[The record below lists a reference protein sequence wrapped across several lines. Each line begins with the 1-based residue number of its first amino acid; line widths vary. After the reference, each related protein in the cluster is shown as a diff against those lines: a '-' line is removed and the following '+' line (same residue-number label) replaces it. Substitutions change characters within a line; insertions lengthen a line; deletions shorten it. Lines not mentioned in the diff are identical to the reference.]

1 MNSEVLEVTTEMTN
15 KVDAINDA
23 ARQQQAFHNQV
34 FTKVWLGHAI
44 DCRLCLVFLRCG
56 KGLFRVNDGACFDLH
71 HGHFPHVAHCFESIQ
86 KGERNFFCM
95 DYGWGFFLCGI

>member
-34 FTKVWLGHAI
+34 FTKV
-44 DCRLCLVFLRCG
+44 
-56 KGLFRVNDGACFDLH
+56 
-71 HGHFPHVAHCFESIQ
+71 
-86 KGERNFFCM
+86 
-95 DYGWGFFLCGI
+95 